1 MSPMSPKYGLAVSA
15 IAAMS
20 SSRRAA
26 TASASPAT
34 SSSSRPQREAALSIS
49 WMSAPSW
56 LRLDAMPPWAFPAL
70 IQWSVP
76 VVSTSICLTAG
87 DVVDSLVA
95 MAAVPTRMPST
106 GMAGKP

>member
-1 MSPMSPKYGLAVSA
+1 M
-15 IAAMS
+15 I

-34 SSSSRPQREAALSIS
+34 SSSSRPQREAVLSIS

-56 LRLDAMPPWAFPAL
+56 LRLEAMPPCAFPAL

-76 VVSTSICLTAG
+76 PVSTSIRLTDG
-87 DVVDSLVA
+87 EVVDSLVA
-95 MAAVPTRMPST
+95 IAAVPTRMPST
-106 GMAGKP
+106 GISGKP

>member
-1 MSPMSPKYGLAVSA
+1 MSA
-15 IAAMS
+15 IAAMIS
-20 SSRRAA
+20 ARRSA

-34 SSSSRPQREAALSIS
+34 SSSSRPQREAVLSIS

-56 LRLDAMPPWAFPAL
+56 LRPLAMPLIALPAPT
-70 IQWSVP
+70 QVSVP

-87 DVVDSLVA
+87 EVVASLVA
-95 MAAVPTRMPST
+95 IAAVPTRMPST